1 MSNIIISGSEGKLG
15 SAIAKKWCMSDK
27 NRNYYGLSKWNN
39 LDITDYEAVN
49 SFLNDLGDL
58 PVALINNAGVCIP
71 GNILETTMKD
81 IKEQFEVNFFAM
93 VNLCKTYVDFC
104 ILNDIPGNIINIA
117 STAGTGVRPDRFAY
131 AASKAA
137 VISFSLSLSESLK
150 ENNIKV
156 YCISPEAF
164 GSKMRFK
171 ICLDD
176 DFENMLKADE
186 VADFIIS
193 ILDKDIPFLDGQ
205 NIIIRR

>member
-1 MSNIIISGSEGKLG
+1 MSNIIITGSGGKLG

-27 NRNYYGLSKWNN
+27 DRNYYGLSKWNN
-39 LDITDYEAVN
+39 LDITDCKNVSEFFYN
-49 SFLNDLGDL
+49 LNDL
-58 PVALINNAGVCIP
+58 PTALINNAGICIP
-71 GNILETTMKD
+71 GNILESTMD
-81 IKEQFEVNFFAM
+81 DVKEQFEVNFFAM

-104 ILNDIPGNIINIA
+104 ILNDIPGKIINIA

-171 ICLDD
+171 ICPDD

>member
-104 ILNDIPGNIINIA
+104 ILNDIPGKIINIA

-137 VISFSLSLSESLK
+137 VISFSNSLSCGLK
-150 ENNIKV
+150 ESGIKV

-171 ICLDD
+171 ISPDD

-186 VADFIIS
+186 IADFIVT
-193 ILDKDIPFLDGQ
+193 ILEKDIPFLNGQ
-205 NIIIRR
+205 NITIRR